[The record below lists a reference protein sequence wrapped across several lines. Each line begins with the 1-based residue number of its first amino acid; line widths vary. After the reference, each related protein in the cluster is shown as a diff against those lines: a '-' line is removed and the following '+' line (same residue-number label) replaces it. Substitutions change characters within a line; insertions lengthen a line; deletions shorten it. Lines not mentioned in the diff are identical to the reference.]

1 MSRQA
6 YVYSRDRLA
15 GMLSEMLG
23 GGYRFAYDPAYIADG
38 TAISLTL
45 PLQTEPFESSE
56 LFPFFAGL
64 VPEGW
69 YLRIVAQTIKV
80 DENDKIT
87 RLGEYANNLKIFS
100 AFEGKSCFVKPNI
113 VSSEGYP
120 TTTDPDV
127 MRFVLERL
135 KRVCPRLESGDCS
148 AQGSPTL
155 PSIIACGFYF
165 L

>member
-23 GGYRFAYDPAYIADG
+23 GGYRFAYDSAYIADG

-80 DENDKIT
+80 DENDTFGLLLHTCEDCI
-87 RLGEYANNLKIFS
+87 GAVSLKEAID
-100 AFEGKSCFVKPNI
+100 A
-113 VSSEGYP
+113 
-120 TTTDPDV
+120 TD
-127 MRFVLERL
+127 
-135 KRVCPRLESGDCS
+135 
-148 AQGSPTL
+148 
-155 PSIIACGFYF
+155 
-165 L
+165 